1 MEILL
6 DFINIIF
13 PKVCPACGELLV
25 KNESVICTGCL
36 YALPRT
42 DFHLEEDNPVAKTF
56 WGRVR
61 LENATSYYSY
71 QSGSYLRR
79 LIHELKY
86 RGFQEIGEELGRQFG
101 NELKSTAFSESE
113 LIIPVPLSKNKK
125 IKRGFNQSE
134 CIARGLSFSMK
145 KTVNSTAVIKSKNT
159 STQTKKS
166 RYDRWLNVEDSFKVI
181 DASAIQQKHILLV
194 DDVVTTGATI
204 EACAS
209 EILKVPDTKVSV
221 ATLGVALKY

>member
-6 DFINIIF
+6 DFINLIF

-25 KNESVICTGCL
+25 KNESVICSGCL
-36 YALPRT
+36 YALPKT
-42 DFHLEEDNPVAKTF
+42 DFHLERDNPVAKTF

-71 QSGSYLRR
+71 QDGSYLRR

-101 NELKSTAFSESE
+101 NELKTTAFDESE
-113 LIIPVPLSKNKK
+113 LIIPVPLSKRKK
-125 IKRGFNQSE
+125 KKRGFNQSE
-134 CIARGLSFSMK
+134 CIARGLSFSME
-145 KTVNSTAVIKSKNT
+145 KTVNTTAVIRTRNT
-159 STQTKKS
+159 RTQTNKS
-166 RYDRWLNVEDSFKVI
+166 RYERWLNVEDSFQVI
-181 DASAIQQKHILLV
+181 DAPALQQKHILLI

-209 EILKVPDTKVSV
+209 EILKVKDTKVSV
-221 ATLGVALKY
+221 ATLGVVLK

>member
-1 MEILL
+1 MVL
-6 DFINIIF
+6 DFVNLIF

-25 KNESVICTGCL
+25 KNESVICAGCL

-42 DFHLEEDNPVAKTF
+42 DFHLERDNPVAKTF

-71 QSGSYLRR
+71 QAGSYLRR
-79 LIHELKY
+79 LIHEFKY
-86 RGFQEIGEELGRQFG
+86 KGFKEIGEELGKQFG
-101 NELKSTAFSESE
+101 NELKSTAFNETE
-113 LIIPVPLSKNKK
+113 LIIPVPLSKKK
-125 IKRGFNQSE
+125 RKQRGFNQSE
-134 CIARGLSFSMK
+134 CIARGLSYSMK
-145 KTVNSTAVIKSKNT
+145 KTVNSTAVIKSRNT
-159 STQTKKS
+159 HTQTKKS
-166 RYDRWLNVEDSFKVI
+166 RYDRWLNVEDSFKVA
-181 DASAIQQKHILLV
+181 DTVAIQQKHILLV